1 MNRLMLLLLLVAVA
15 GCGERRRESQP
26 PVSKRVIGVGGIFF
40 KSKNPPTL
48 RRWYEA
54 HLGLKTNEYGT
65 IFESRKT
72 DKPEEK
78 GYLLWAPFS
87 ESTKY
92 FKPSE
97 KDFMINFRVENL
109 ELLIRILR
117 GEGVTVLDTIET
129 FDYGKF
135 AHILDEEG
143 NKIELWEP
151 VDTVY
156 ERMVGNARTF

>member
-1 MNRLMLLLLLVAVA
+1 MWRAPVAANDDTV
-15 GCGERRRESQP
+15 
-26 PVSKRVIGVGGIFF
+26 
-40 KSKNPPTL
+40 
-48 RRWYEA
+48 
-54 HLGLKTNEYGT
+54 
-65 IFESRKT
+65 
-72 DKPEEK
+72 KPEEK
-78 GYLLWAPFS
+78 RYLLWAPFS
-87 ESTKY
+87 DSTKY
-92 FKPSE
+92 FRPSE

-109 ELLIRILR
+109 ELLIKTLR

-156 ERMVGNARTF
+156 KRMVGNARTF